1 MLSKEL
7 IFMFKK
13 LISVL
18 LVFSFMFSFGV
29 LTKAEE
35 KADTCLYTIYA
46 DDMLFQQNKEAI
58 LAGTGKAG
66 DKITAELYLGKK
78 LVTSGE
84 STVGADG
91 KFTVSFMAPKGS
103 YSQYIIMIKEND
115 EYIITLKNIVFGE
128 LWLASG
134 QSNMM
139 FPLAQSITGTE
150 MWQNQQKL
158 SPYLRVLLVPGYP
171 EYKNENAL
179 TLLPLNKQDDITDAT
194 WVTGENMNVYNVSA
208 VAYFF
213 AEQLMKKLDM
223 PVGILNSSLGGSSI
237 ASWLSRE
244 TCESDASLTSY
255 LADRGQYV
263 PASEWNEKGQDV
275 YTDVTANYNQKIHPL
290 KYFRPVGMLW
300 YQGETDISWTDDMYG
315 KAFTLMQKSYSEL
328 FGFENELMPII
339 YTQLAPYNYGDDT
352 ILPARNYYYT
362 KMQQEFPTSRA
373 VISIHDLPL
382 TYFMD
387 SGVIHPQC
395 KEDVGQRMFF
405 AAEGLVY
412 GKKQTYT
419 VSTIKSV
426 EIKDGSV
433 YVTFENIGDGLKA
446 KGEKINGF
454 AICDEKGI
462 YVQADGE
469 IVSGNTVRIYAE
481 GIENPKSASYAF
493 CPSSMRA
500 NLYAVENGVPALPI
514 GPFVTDAGYMK
525 KAWLDQPWMDCDNE
539 TAWFNE
545 ADPYSGFYNTWE
557 SENASLT
564 FNGSFM
570 NVKGQNDFT
579 ISPAITFEKDGNE
592 SFRYDTERNFS
603 SYGKLTFSVRN
614 NGEKDVTFNCLRL
627 YRESFMWYSPEVN
640 MSGDSSCIIPADG
653 EWHTISLDLN
663 TLYLSSNECG
673 AISPNN
679 MIKYLQDM
687 DFCFTSE
694 GDADID
700 LDNFRFTPEEENT
713 SFRFEAKISDAE
725 NLWEFICALFVSILG
740 IFF

>member
-1 MLSKEL
+1 
-7 IFMFKK
+7 
-13 LISVL
+13 
-18 LVFSFMFSFGV
+18 
-29 LTKAEE
+29 
-35 KADTCLYTIYA
+35 
-46 DDMLFQQNKEAI
+46 MLFQQNKEAV
-58 LAGTGKAG
+58 LAGTGKPG
-66 DKITAELYLGKK
+66 DTVTAELYLGKK
-78 LVTSGE
+78 LISSGE
-84 STVGADG
+84 STVGNDG
-91 KFTVSFMAPKGS
+91 KFTVSIMAPKGS
-103 YSQYIIMIKEND
+103 YTQYIIMIKEND
-115 EYIITLKNIVFGE
+115 EYIRILKNIVFGE

-139 FPLAQSITGTE
+139 FPLNQSLTGVG

-158 SPYLRVLLVPGYP
+158 SPWLRVLLVPGYP
-171 EYKNENAL
+171 EYKGENAL
-179 TLLPLNKQDDITDAT
+179 TLLPLEKQDDITDAQ
-194 WVTGENMNVYNVSA
+194 WVTGENMYVYNISA

-244 TCESDASLTSY
+244 TCESDQSLTSY
-255 LADRGQYV
+255 LSDKGQYV
-263 PASEWNEKGQDV
+263 PASEWRENGQNV

-290 KYFRPVGMLW
+290 KYFRPTGMLW
-300 YQGETDISWTDDMYG
+300 YQGETDISWTHEMYG
-315 KAFTLMQKSYSEL
+315 KAFTLMQKSYSKL

-352 ILPARNYYYT
+352 ILPAINYYYT
-362 KMQQEFPTSRA
+362 TMQQEFPASRA

-382 TYFMD
+382 TYFKP

-405 AAEGLVY
+405 ATEGLVY

-419 VSTIKSV
+419 VSTIKNT
-426 EIKDGSV
+426 EIKNGSIF
-433 YVTFENIGDGLKA
+433 VTFDNIGDGIKA
-446 KGEKINGF
+446 NGEKISGF

-462 YVQADGE
+462 YVQADAE
-469 IVSGNTVRIYAE
+469 IISENTVRIYAD
-481 GIENPKSASYAF
+481 GIENPKSASYGY
-493 CPSSMRA
+493 CPSNMRS
-500 NLYAVENGVPALPI
+500 NLYATESGKFTLPI
-514 GPFVTDAGYMK
+514 GPFVTDGNYMAK
-525 KAWLDQPWMDCDNE
+525 TWRDQPWMDCDE
-539 TAWFNE
+539 EKAWFNE
-545 ADPYSGFYNTWE
+545 SDPFSDFYNTWE

-564 FNGSFM
+564 FNGTYM

-579 ISPAITFEKDGNE
+579 ISPAIAVNAEGKK
-592 SFRYDTERNFS
+592 SFHYDSQRDFS

-614 NGEKDVTFNCLRL
+614 NSEKDVVFDCLRL

-640 MSGDSSCIIPADG
+640 SSGDSSFVIPADG
-653 EWHTISLDLN
+653 QWHTLSLDLN

-679 MIKYLQDM
+679 MIRYLQDI
-687 DFCFTSE
+687 DFCFTSDGE
-694 GDADID
+694 ADID
-700 LDNFRFTPEEENT
+700 LDNFRFTPEEDDT
-713 SFRFEAKISDAE
+713 SFRFEAKLSDAE

>member
-1 MLSKEL
+1 MT
-7 IFMFKK
+7 KK
-13 LISVL
+13 LLSIL
-18 LVFSFMFSFGV
+18 LVISLLLSFAVFAN
-29 LTKAEE
+29 AEE
-35 KADTCLYTIYA
+35 KASTSLYTIYS

-58 LAGTGKAG
+58 LAGTGKSG

-78 LVTSGE
+78 LIASGN

-91 KFTVSFMAPKGS
+91 KFAVSFMAPEGS
-103 YSQYIIMIKEND
+103 YTQYIIMIKEND
-115 EYIITLKNIVFGE
+115 EVIRTLKNIVFGE

-171 EYKNENAL
+171 EYKGENSL
-179 TLLPLNKQDDITDAT
+179 TRLPLEAQDDITDAT

-244 TCESDASLTSY
+244 TCESDTELTAY
-255 LADRGQYV
+255 LADREQYV
-263 PASEWNEKGQDV
+263 PASEWKESGQDV

-290 KYFRPVGMLW
+290 KHFRPTGMLW
-300 YQGETDISWTDDMYG
+300 YQGETDISWTHEMYG
-315 KAFTLMQKSYSEL
+315 RAFTLMQKSYSKL
-328 FGFENELMPII
+328 FGFESEMMPVI

-382 TYFMD
+382 TYIMA

-419 VSTIKSV
+419 VSTIKST
-426 EIKDGSV
+426 EIRDGSI
-433 YVTFENIGDGLKA
+433 YVTFENIGDGIIA
-446 KGEKINGF
+446 KGEKIKGF

-469 IVSGNTVRIYAE
+469 IISENTVRIYADC
-481 GIENPKSASYAF
+481 IENPKSASYGY
-493 CPSSMRA
+493 CPSNMRS
-500 NLYAVENGVPALPI
+500 NLYATENGKPALPI
-514 GPFVTDAGYMK
+514 GPFITDGNYMTRT
-525 KAWLDQPWMDCDNE
+525 WRDQPWMDCDE
-539 TAWFNE
+539 EKAWFNN

-557 SENASLT
+557 SENASLA

-570 NVKGQNDFT
+570 NVKGQNEFT
-579 ISPAITFEKDGNE
+579 ISPAISRDADGKTAYQYDMQKDL
-592 SFRYDTERNFS
+592 SD
-603 SYGKLTFSVRN
+603 YGTLVFSVRN
-614 NGEKDVTFNCLRL
+614 NGEKDVALEKVKL
-627 YRESFMWYSPEVN
+627 YRETFMLYSPEVN
-640 MSGDSSCIIPADG
+640 SPVIIPADG
-653 EWHTISLDLN
+653 EWHKITLDLN
-663 TLYLSSNECG
+663 TLYLNGNECG
-673 AISPNN
+673 IISPNN
-679 MIKYLQDM
+679 MITYLLGA

-694 GDADID
+694 GEADID
-700 LDNFRFTPEEENT
+700 LDNFRFAPEEENT
-713 SFRFEAKISDAE
+713 SFRFEAKLSDAE